1 MLKIFV
7 YGTLKPGQCNDQYC
21 RDRQSAETAWARGQ
35 LFKLPVGYPAMTKG
49 TQWVKGVLLTFADD
63 TFEENKILSRLDALE
78 DYSPYRPASENE
90 YQRDWIEV
98 FTIET
103 ITLETIALEIIAPEA
118 FSPDMSNTSTP
129 KTQADEMRSAVA
141 KSKSLGYGWAYFMEP
156 ERVQQ
161 IGGRLISEGEWT
173 GD

>member
-7 YGTLKPGQCNDQYC
+7 YGTLKPGQCNDRYC

-63 TFEENKILSRLDALE
+63 TCADDTSEENKILSRLDALE

-90 YQRDWIEV
+90 YQRDWIEI
-98 FTIET
+98 F
-103 ITLETIALEIIAPEA
+103 TLETIAFEIIAPEA
-118 FSPDMSNTSTP
+118 FSPDMYNISTP
-129 KTQADEMRSAVA
+129 KTQADDMRSAVA
-141 KSKSLGYGWAYFMEP
+141 KSLGYGWAYFMEP